1 MGKEALQAGH
11 TAESISPKLSFE
23 KLREL
28 KIPGVPGTA
37 IFLTRMADTSSLLM
51 VRHFEQIG
59 ALQDAL
65 KSYFVIVVQRH
76 TALW

>member
-1 MGKEALQAGH
+1 
-11 TAESISPKLSFE
+11 
-23 KLREL
+23 
-28 KIPGVPGTA
+28 
-37 IFLTRMADTSSLLM
+37 MADTSSLLM